1 MVKDELNLLVD
12 KLNLQ
17 VKSFQEGF
25 EVLSQARNLKDL
37 AKHFSHILRGNLLTL
52 NVNIFYFEA
61 DGSNWSELYIHDE
74 KSFDFFKHFEKKTV
88 PEICFLDDECFK
100 VAITLP
106 LIDKSFFG
114 LIVGGKIDKK
124 DYSEI
129 DKISIQIF
137 MQLLGNAYQAFVNQ
151 KKEKELVFSL
161 NNRVLQLNS
170 LIDTGIE
177 LSSIQ
182 NTDSLL
188 ELALQRSVVLT
199 NASAGGVFIE
209 ADSIELQQLTFP
221 PGLDKEYLENSDNKL
236 RTNFEL
242 LGKDYTFILV
252 EKESRQGVVEFD
264 DTDEI
269 LLGAFARQLQSAIEN
284 EHLHKEA
291 LEKENIKKELS
302 VAAEIQKK
310 IIPDSLP
317 KIEGYK
323 IAGINIPSK
332 EVGGDYYD
340 CLELNDG
347 RFALIMAD
355 VAGKGVPASL
365 LVSTLNA
372 SLNAYLDLQVPLE
385 QLAMKINSIIY
396 NASPS
401 NKFITFF
408 ISILDPSTGELD
420 IVNAGHNPSLLLRKD
435 NTLKKIDAGGVAF
448 GMFDMGLPFAG
459 EKLVMER
466 DERLLLFT
474 DGIPEA
480 MNHLEEEYSDERLDD
495 FFCRNRPESAQ
506 KFVNDL
512 VEDVKKHTGATPQS
526 DDITALYLIR
536 N

>member
-1 MVKDELNLLVD
+1 MSNDELNLLVD

-25 EVLSQARNLKDL
+25 EVLSQARNLNDL

-52 NVNIFYFEA
+52 NVNIFYLEK
-61 DGSNWSELYIHDE
+61 DEENWVELYVHDQ
-74 KSFDFFKHFEKKTV
+74 KSFDQVKHFKADLLPKIE
-88 PEICFLDDECFK
+88 FLEHDVFK
-100 VAITLP
+100 VVITLP
-106 LIDKSFFG
+106 LIDKNFFG
-114 LIVGGKIDKK
+114 LIIGGKIDKK
-124 DYSEI
+124 AYSEL

-137 MQLLGNAYQAFVNQ
+137 MQLLGNAYQAFINQ
-151 KKEKELVFSL
+151 KKEKELLFSL
-161 NNRVLQLNS
+161 NNKVLQLNS

-177 LSSIQ
+177 LSSIH

-188 ELALQRSVVLT
+188 DLALERSVVLT

-209 ADSIELQQLTFP
+209 KEGKSIQELTFP
-221 PGLDKEYLENSDNKL
+221 PGLDKEYLDNSENKL
-236 RTNFEL
+236 KTKFSL
-242 LGKDYTFILV
+242 LEKDYSFILI
-252 EKESRQGVVEFD
+252 EKESRTGVVEFD

-291 LEKENIKKELS
+291 LETENIKKELS
-302 VAAEIQKK
+302 VASEIQKK
-310 IIPDSLP
+310 IIPESLP
-317 KIEGYK
+317 EIEGYN
-323 IAGINIPSK
+323 IAGTNIPSK

-340 CLELNDG
+340 CLKLNDG
-347 RFALIMAD
+347 RYALIMAD

-385 QLAMKINSIIY
+385 QLATKINSIIY
-396 NASPS
+396 NSSPS

-408 ISILDPSTGELD
+408 ISILNPATGELD
-420 IVNAGHNPSLLLRKD
+420 VVNAGHNPSLLLRK
-435 NTLKKIDAGGVAF
+435 NKTLVKIEAGGVAF

-459 EKLVMER
+459 EQLVMEKG
-466 DERLLLFT
+466 DRLLLFT

-480 MNHLEEEYSDERLDD
+480 MNHEEEEYSDERLEE
-495 FFCRNRPESAQ
+495 FFCNNLPESAE
-506 KFVNDL
+506 KFISNL
-512 VEDVKKHTGATPQS
+512 VKDVRKHTGSTPQS

-536 N
+536 S

>member
-52 NVNIFYFEA
+52 NVNIFYFEYG
-61 DGSNWSELYIHDE
+61 GSNWNDLYIHDQ
-74 KSFDFFKHFEKKTV
+74 KSFDEVKHFEMHDLPKM
-88 PEICFLDDECFK
+88 IFLDDERFK

-106 LIDKSFFG
+106 LIDKNYFG
-114 LIVGGKIDKK
+114 LIIGGKIDKK
-124 DYSEI
+124 GYSEL
-129 DKISIQIF
+129 DKVTIQIF

-151 KKEKELVFSL
+151 RKEKELVFSL

-177 LSSIQ
+177 LSSIH

-209 ADSIELQQLTFP
+209 KDGRTKQQLTFP
-221 PGLDKEYLENSDNKL
+221 PGLDREYLESNDNKL
-236 RTNFEL
+236 RTTFEM

-252 EKESRQGVVEFD
+252 EKESRQGVVNFD

-302 VAAEIQKK
+302 VASEIQKK
-310 IIPDSLP
+310 IIPAVLP
-317 KIEGYK
+317 EINGYNM
-323 IAGINIPSK
+323 AGINIPSK

-340 CLELNDG
+340 CLKLNDG

-385 QLAMKINSIIY
+385 HLAKKINSIIY
-396 NASPS
+396 NASPA

-408 ISILDPSTGELD
+408 ISILNPATGELD

-435 NTLKKIDAGGVAF
+435 KTLKKIDAGGVAF
-448 GMFDMGLPFAG
+448 GMFDMGLPFEG
-459 EKLVMER
+459 EKLTLEKG
-466 DERLLLFT
+466 ERLLLFT

-480 MNHLEEEYSDERLDD
+480 MNYKEEEYSDERLDE
-495 FFCRNRPESAQ
+495 FFCKHTPKSSQ
-506 KFVNDL
+506 KFINDL
-512 VEDVKKHTGATPQS
+512 VEDVKSHTGSAPQS